1 MPKQKERYTLSLF
14 KRLNIFITTIIT
26 KFINRFS
33 ELLIG
38 IQAQF
43 FLRKFQKNTQLCFT
57 DYTKAFDC
65 VVTTNYGKFLKWQ
78 EYQIILPAS

>member
-14 KRLNIFITTIIT
+14 KRLNIFVTTIIT

-33 ELLIG
+33 EFLIG

-43 FLRKFQKNTQLCFT
+43 FLRKFQKNT
-57 DYTKAFDC
+57 
-65 VVTTNYGKFLKWQ
+65 
-78 EYQIILPAS
+78 